1 MWDLNSPA
9 SSVIPQAAP
18 NTVAQES
25 PGRQWEAVQA
35 DLSGDDLRALQKV
48 WAGGFLTAQEENSL
62 KVIHQKHQ
70 LGEPNFNAWLKRR
83 LRQIQT
89 NAAVDAVRA

>member
-1 MWDLNSPA
+1 M
-9 SSVIPQAAP
+9 IPQAAP

-48 WAGGFLTAQEENSL
+48 WSGGFLSAQEENSL
-62 KVIHQKHQ
+62 KVVHQNHQ